1 MNSRAPAAS
10 GQPGTAVRA
19 GAPLVIRVPG
29 AVAALLVGG
38 AEVGTRDQAFPFITV
53 DDDGFPHAALLS
65 RTELEVGP
73 GNVDL
78 RAALRSR
85 HTRANLE
92 ARGRAVLIAVAG
104 DTAHYVKLRLV
115 RSVAVGDLLACV
127 FELVEHK
134 PDSLGV
140 ALEPIRYA
148 VTAEIARAE
157 RWDATVAA
165 LGVLDDG
172 TPGNSTL
179 DEEVGQ

>member
-1 MNSRAPAAS
+1 VNSRAPAAP
-10 GQPGTAVRA
+10 GQPGTAGRT
-19 GAPLVIRVPG
+19 GAPQAVRVPD

-38 AEVGTRDQAFPFITV
+38 ADVGTRDQAFPFITV

-73 GNVDL
+73 GNADL
-78 RAALRSR
+78 RAAVRSR

-104 DTAHYVKLRLV
+104 DPAHYVKLRLV
-115 RSVAVGDLLACV
+115 RPVAVGDLLACV

-157 RWDATVAA
+157 RWDATVEA
-165 LGVLDDG
+165 LGALDD
-172 TPGNSTL
+172 TAPEDFAL
-179 DEEVGQ
+179 DEEVSP